1 MSLIAQPMSRRSAAT
16 IAVACAFLWAGCGG
30 DDEAPETAAKPPPP
44 AATPANSLP
53 GFQTPLESG
62 TTYTTEQ
69 FQPAVRITVPDDGEW
84 TTEVGDTPEH
94 FSVLTKRDFGQALLA
109 VHRIARVYDP
119 EKGGVEPGDAVPLT
133 VGFAEWLT
141 GHPHLE
147 TEEPQPVELLGRS
160 GVQIDFATRSSPPR
174 TPDQA
179 CGHAGDDCVPF
190 FYDGLDTIAYGK
202 QVKGRFIVVPLDDGE
217 IVLELYASPAAAF
230 DHAVAVLR
238 PLLESL
244 ELA

>member
-1 MSLIAQPMSRRSAAT
+1 MSRRSAAT

-109 VHRIARVYDP
+109 VHRIARVYD
-119 EKGGVEPGDAVPLT
+119 
-133 VGFAEWLT
+133 
-141 GHPHLE
+141 
-147 TEEPQPVELLGRS
+147 
-160 GVQIDFATRSSPPR
+160 
-174 TPDQA
+174 
-179 CGHAGDDCVPF
+179 
-190 FYDGLDTIAYGK
+190 
-202 QVKGRFIVVPLDDGE
+202 
-217 IVLELYASPAAAF
+217 
-230 DHAVAVLR
+230 
-238 PLLESL
+238 
-244 ELA
+244 